1 MIALLSSV
9 IPVALIVL
17 IGFYAGKTLELDQPT
32 LSRVVLYVFS
42 PALIVD
48 SLYRTTVSTENM
60 LGIFAGFILTYLL
73 LCLLVWIVGK
83 QFSLSPAIQKSLL
96 ATTSFP
102 NTGNLGLPVNLFA
115 FGEPGLERAIV
126 YLIASSL
133 VTFSTGPAFLKGGS
147 FWSGVRFT
155 LKLPLIWAMG
165 FGVLLRLFGTELPFK
180 LDEGLHLV
188 AQAAVPLALLLL
200 GTQIANSNWQFSYYE
215 GGASFMR
222 LIGGAMVSF
231 CAGKLLGLTGLDLQV
246 LVLQSSMPAAVNSFL
261 MVTEF
266 GGDAPRTARVVVTS
280 TLLGFVTL
288 PVVLWAIADL

>member
-1 MIALLSSV
+1 MNAILSAV

-17 IGFYAGKTLELDQPT
+17 IGFYAGKTLELDQST
-32 LSRVVLYVFS
+32 LSRIVLYVLS

-48 SLYRTTVSTENM
+48 SLYRTTMSRENM
-60 LGIFAGFILTYLL
+60 LGIFTGFMLTYLL
-73 LCLLVWIVGK
+73 LCLLVWLVGK
-83 QFSLSPAIQKSLL
+83 QFNLPPATQKSLL

-133 VTFSTGPAFLKGGS
+133 VSFSTGPAFLKGGN
-147 FWSGVRFT
+147 FWSGLQFT
-155 LKLPLIWAMG
+155 LKLPLIWAMV
-165 FGVLLRLFGTELPFK
+165 FGLLLRLLGSELPFK
-180 LDEGLHLV
+180 LDEGLHLL

-200 GTQIANSNWQFSYYE
+200 GMQIAQSNWQFSPYE

-222 LIGGAMVSF
+222 LVVGALVALLS
-231 CAGKLLGLTGLDLQV
+231 GKILGLTGLDLQV

-261 MVTEF
+261 MVKEF
-266 GGDAPRTARVVVTS
+266 GGDAPRTARVVVVS
-280 TLLGFVTL
+280 TLLAFVTL
-288 PVVLWAIADL
+288 PVVIWAIADL

>member
-1 MIALLSSV
+1 MIALLSAV

-17 IGFYAGKTLELDQPT
+17 MGFYAGKTLELDQPT
-32 LSRVVLYVFS
+32 LSRVVLYILS

-48 SLYRTTVSTENM
+48 SLYRTTMSTENM
-60 LGIFAGFILTYLL
+60 LDIFAGFILTYLL
-73 LCLLVWIVGK
+73 LCVLVWVVGK
-83 QFSLSPAIQKSLL
+83 QFKLTPATQKSLL

-102 NTGNLGLPVNLFA
+102 NTGNMGLPVNLFA

-147 FWSGVRFT
+147 FWSGLRFT
-155 LKLPLIWAMG
+155 LKLPLIWAMV
-165 FGVLLRLFGTELPFK
+165 FGVLLRLFGGELPFK

-200 GTQIANSNWQFSYYE
+200 GMQVAHSSWEFSLYE

-222 LIGGAMVSF
+222 LVVGSLVAFLS
-231 CAGKLLGLTGLDLQV
+231 GKILGLTGLDLQV
-246 LVLQSSMPAAVNSFL
+246 LVLQSSMPAAVSSFL
-261 MVTEF
+261 MVNEF
-266 GGDAPRTARVVVTS
+266 GGDASKTARVVVAS
-280 TLLGFVTL
+280 TLLGFITL